1 MGDCS
6 LSALWLRMVLRRGYV
21 YQTSIRWHNYL
32 LYCGDIVI
40 VVMLPGINQSVQ
52 YMGMHF
58 IVCAV
63 FPLQMA
69 SAELSSNQVQINK
82 GILNGSNPLGVEVL
96 GERAIIWVTTYC
108 LKS

>member
-1 MGDCS
+1 MKKAAQEELLKPLKHCKDEMPPTSS
-6 LSALWLRMVLRRGYV
+6 LKPPSL
-21 YQTSIRWHNYL
+21 
-32 LYCGDIVI
+32 
-40 VVMLPGINQSVQ
+40 
-52 YMGMHF
+52 
-58 IVCAV
+58 